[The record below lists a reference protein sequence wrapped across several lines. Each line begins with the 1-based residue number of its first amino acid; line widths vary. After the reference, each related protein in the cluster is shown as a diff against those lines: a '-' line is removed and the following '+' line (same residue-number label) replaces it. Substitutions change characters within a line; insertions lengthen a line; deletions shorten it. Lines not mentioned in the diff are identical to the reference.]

1 MFENAVS
8 VAHRKLPPVPVGLK
22 PDATTIC
29 LCYQYKEPA
38 WNKKQHKAA
47 ITEVQRLARLHNVK
61 GRGRCAPEGL
71 NCTLTANAKDMRA
84 FCYALRAWDPIF
96 AETDFKV
103 SMIPMAPTNPP
114 TSNKPRLCIVE
125 WLAASFL
132 ITTSMNLRVTV
143 VNSSTTGSQRVLC
156 FALSR

>member
-1 MFENAVS
+1 MGAGKGERGWGREREMGVLTCLTRYCILHRRAERRAALLQKNQAATHQPILKNAVS

-71 NCTLTANAKDMRA
+71 NCTLTASAEDMRS
-84 FCYALRAWDPIF
+84 FCYALRAWNPMF

-103 SMIPMAPTNPP
+103 SMNANF
-114 TSNKPRLCIVE
+114 C
-125 WLAASFL
+125 
-132 ITTSMNLRVTV
+132 
-143 VNSSTTGSQRVLC
+143 
-156 FALSR
+156 